1 MARFLIRRFFFMVI
15 VSLCIVYFV
24 QLGVLWVD
32 RSTEFIHTQTVPELL
47 LTALSNS
54 LGFFAGALRGD
65 FGSYDTVGGTR
76 QVSELLFQA
85 LPASLGLLLISTIVS
100 IAVGLPLGIFVA
112 LRRKGGLTFSVLT
125 LTMLGISIPS
135 FFLAMLLQQGAI
147 FYFVAFDKRIVSV
160 AGYGWDYRHMLLPVI
175 VLSARPIAY
184 LMRTSHIALER
195 VLQEDYIRT
204 AYAKGLAARAV
215 VIIHALRN
223 VGVPLLTAAGVSLRF
238 SLAVLPIVEYLF
250 GWPGLGLRLL
260 QGISNSQ
267 ADLAMTFALIL
278 GLLLLFG
285 NLVLDLG
292 YRYIDPRLR
301 EVA

>member
-1 MARFLIRRFFFMVI
+1 MVRFLIRRFFFII
-15 VSLCIVYFV
+15 VVSFCIVYFV
-24 QLGVLWVD
+24 QLGVLSVE
-32 RSTEFIHTQTVPELL
+32 RSAEFIHSQTVPELL
-47 LTALSNS
+47 LTAGEGTLD
-54 LGFFAGALRGD
+54 FFSRAFRGD
-65 FGSYDTVGGTR
+65 FGSYDTVGGAR
-76 QVSELLFQA
+76 QVNEVLAQA
-85 LPASLGLLLISTIVS
+85 LPASLGLLLISFIVS
-100 IAVGLPLGIFVA
+100 VAFGLPLGIWVA
-112 LRRKGGLTFSVLT
+112 LKRKGGLTFSVLT

-135 FFLAMLLQQGAI
+135 FFLAMLLQQGVIA
-147 FYFVAFDKRIVSV
+147 YFVAFDKRILSV
-160 AGYGWDYRHMLLPVI
+160 AGYGWDYRHLLLPVI

-184 LMRTSHIALER
+184 LMRTSHIGLER

-204 AYAKGLAARAV
+204 AYAKGLPGRAV
-215 VIIHALRN
+215 VFIHALRN

-278 GLLLLFG
+278 GLLLMFG
-285 NLVLDLG
+285 NLLLDLG

-301 EVA
+301 DIV

>member
-1 MARFLIRRFFFMVI
+1 MARFLIRRFFFMLI

-32 RSTEFIHTQTVPELL
+32 RSTEFIQTQTVPELL
-47 LTALSNS
+47 LTALQNS
-54 LGFFAGALRGD
+54 LDFFAGAFRGD
-65 FGSYDTVGGTR
+65 FGSYDTIGGPR
-76 QVSELLFQA
+76 QVSELLLQA
-85 LPASLGLLLISTIVS
+85 LPASLGLLFLSTLVS
-100 IAVGLPLGIFVA
+100 IAIGLPLGIFVA
-112 LRRKGGLTFSVLT
+112 LRRKGGLTFSVLS

-147 FYFVAFDKRIVSV
+147 WYFVHFDRRIVSV
-160 AGYGWDYRHMLLPVI
+160 AGFGWDYRHMLLPVI

-285 NLVLDLG
+285 NLLLDLG